1 MMFQLP
7 EGTRLSERVEAR
19 NRLLQTYDEEVT
31 IRRTLPR
38 ASRTGGF
45 QAAEEKTRGKTTGQP
60 SFLSP
65 VSETPALRRRCWLRR
80 WRWGRSRRRLNW
92 RTRWRRNGRSLRFCR
107 SGRSSRCGLLFHQ
120 LTPERA
126 LPAFTSTFVV
136 CAPKMFSV
144 TPPPNAAPKP
154 SLFGRCIKITST
166 MIRATRTKN
175 TDIKL
180 IRRFIGARNISETEA
195 EANAQRP
202 TSNAQRRTSN
212 SETSALGVGRWTF
225 SVGRFFDLIPNLVH
239 LRKIDVAQFFSTRG
253 QFVL

>member
-1 MMFQLP
+1 MFQLP

-19 NRLLQTYDEEVT
+19 NRLLQTYDKEVT
-31 IRRTLPR
+31 IRRTLSR

-126 LPAFTSTFVV
+126 LPAGAPMSVQNRQPKREREENASEPGGKFHQHVRGL
-136 CAPKMFSV
+136 CAENVFRD
-144 TPPPNAAPKP
+144 TPAK
-154 SLFGRCIKITST
+154 C
-166 MIRATRTKN
+166 
-175 TDIKL
+175 
-180 IRRFIGARNISETEA
+180 GAQA
-195 EANAQRP
+195 FAF
-202 TSNAQRRTSN
+202 
-212 SETSALGVGRWTF
+212 WT
-225 SVGRFFDLIPNLVH
+225 LH
-239 LRKIDVAQFFSTRG
+239 
-253 QFVL
+253 